1 MSPKNF
7 WRDGACLLFWEQL
20 SGISIVKA
28 RGIPLPPKR
37 EQDHSSQTLKQLFT
51 LLEAGALF
59 FLETIKPFI
68 LFLFQRERKGA
79 GRGERGRDR
88 ELIDMR
94 EREIDQRERE
104 TSNMDWLPP
113 ICTLT
118 GD

>member
-20 SGISIVKA
+20 PGISIVKA
-28 RGIPLPPKR
+28 RGLPLPPKR

-68 LFLFQRERKGA
+68 LFYFYSREKGREQ
-79 GRGERGRDR
+79 GEERGGEINDR
-88 ELIDMR
+88 Y
-94 EREIDQRERE
+94 EREND
-104 TSNMDWLPP
+104 
-113 ICTLT
+113 
-118 GD
+118 